1 MELHSR
7 HLKTPDSDSLGR
19 LPTLLAG
26 SLCILLLLASGAARG
41 DANNPYPMV
50 LVHGF
55 IGWGPDEMGGYHY
68 WGGRDSIE
76 DLLREAGHPTFT
88 AVVGPVSSN
97 WDRACELYAY
107 VKGGRVDYGE
117 AHAAKYG
124 HQRYGRSFPG
134 LLPDWGSPGH
144 HEKIHLLGHSQGGQ
158 TIRVLTSL
166 LATGSAAE
174 QAATPGNKLS
184 PLFRGKQM
192 LVHSVTS
199 LATPHDGTTLAL
211 MLADDSKLLMS
222 WMLSLASSINKRY
235 GDAPSYDFK
244 LDQWDLSQ
252 HPDEND
258 KQYRKRLLQSDV
270 WDQPDISVHDLQPAG
285 AAQLNRNYP
294 AVKSVYYF
302 SWAADD
308 SEKAPFGS
316 KYLPRSGMNFAL
328 LPSAVAIGRYL
339 STDTSNGIGPF
350 DASWWPNDGVV
361 NHRSMAGPRLHSS
374 DRIIAAA
381 QLLAPDY
388 ETGIWYYMGTR
399 QSWDHLD
406 MVGLQTWLNFK
417 PFYLQLA
424 RQLAALPSQ

>member
-1 MELHSR
+1 MALHYTS
-7 HLKTPDSDSLGR
+7 LKTPASPGHRR
-19 LPTLLAG
+19 LPALLA
-26 SLCILLLLASGAARG
+26 SLCTILLLLLACGARG
-41 DANNPYPMV
+41 NTGNPYPIV

-55 IGWGPDEMGGYHY
+55 IGWGPEEMGGYHY

-124 HQRYGRSFPG
+124 HHRYGRSFPG
-134 LLPDWGSPGH
+134 LLPDWGNADQ
-144 HEKIHLLGHSQGGQ
+144 EKIHLLGHSQGGQ

-166 LATGSAAE
+166 LATGNAIE
-174 QAATPGNKLS
+174 QATTPADKIS

-211 MLADDSKLLMS
+211 VLADDANLLMS
-222 WMLSLASSINKRY
+222 WLLSLASYINARY
-235 GDAPSYDFK
+235 SDGPPYDFK
-244 LDQWDLSQ
+244 LDQWDVSQ
-252 HPDEND
+252 RPGEDD
-258 KQYRKRLLQSDV
+258 QQYRKRLLQSDV

-285 AAQLNRNYP
+285 AAKLNRNYP

-308 SEKAPFGS
+308 SEKAPLGNS
-316 KYLPRSGMNFAL
+316 YLPRSGMNLAL
-328 LPSAVAIGRYL
+328 LPSAVAIGRYH
-339 STDTSNGIGPF
+339 STDTSTGTGPF

-361 NHRSMAGPRLHSS
+361 NHRSMAGPRLQSK

-388 ETGIWYYMGTR
+388 QAGTWYYMGTR

-406 MVGLQTWLNFK
+406 MVGLQTRHDFK
-417 PFYLQLA
+417 TFYLQIA
-424 RQLAALPSQ
+424 RQLAALPQ